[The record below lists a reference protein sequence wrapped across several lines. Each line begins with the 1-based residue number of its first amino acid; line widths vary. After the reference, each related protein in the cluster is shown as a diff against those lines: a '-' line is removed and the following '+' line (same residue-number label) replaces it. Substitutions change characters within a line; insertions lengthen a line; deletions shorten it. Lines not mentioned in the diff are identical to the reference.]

1 MSIPAPKK
9 CLTHHHRFRKSWK
22 SYTDVSFEKSESDG
36 LILTLFRVSA
46 CTQNWSGW
54 VKSGFSPMQAL
65 QSATFNPALFL
76 AELDKFGVVET
87 GHAAHLVLLEANP
100 LEDIRITREIGAVV
114 LAGKYY
120 SRQELDK
127 ILARIAEV
135 ARSRSAI
142 AGAVD
147 TSRPENIIGAAAD
160 WIGWRTSQ
168 GNN

>member
-1 MSIPAPKK
+1 
-9 CLTHHHRFRKSWK
+9 
-22 SYTDVSFEKSESDG
+22 
-36 LILTLFRVSA
+36 
-46 CTQNWSGW
+46 
-54 VKSGFSPMQAL
+54 MQAL

-87 GHAAHLVLLEANP
+87 GHAADLVLLEANP

-114 LAGKYY
+114 LAGKYD